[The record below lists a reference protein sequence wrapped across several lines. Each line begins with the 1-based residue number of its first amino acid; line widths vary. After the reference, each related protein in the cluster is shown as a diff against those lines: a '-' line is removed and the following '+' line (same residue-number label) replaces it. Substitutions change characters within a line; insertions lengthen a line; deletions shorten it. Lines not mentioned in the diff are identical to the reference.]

1 MTLAQAEGLFLTM
14 TFKPVDPQPNYV
26 KQEEETLTWW
36 DEQGVVE
43 QYLHR
48 NDASEKNFRFLD
60 GPITANNPMGVHH
73 AHGRTIKDFFQRYK
87 NMQGYKQRFQNGFDC
102 QGLWVE
108 VEEEKDLGF
117 NSKRDIE
124 AFGIDKFSLSCR
136 ARVERFS
143 KVQADQSK
151 RLGMFMD
158 WDNSYYT
165 MSENNNV
172 HIWHFL
178 KVIHEKGWIYKGVD
192 AMPWCIRCG
201 TAISQHEL
209 SDDGG
214 YKDVTHESVFAKFQ
228 LTNDSRNNL
237 SAGFDL
243 KDVDTASLLIWTTT
257 PWTLLANVAV
267 AVNPDLQ
274 YALVKVGSELVV
286 VAKDRLDVLEEY
298 DEVLKEVTGR
308 QLYDTLTKA
317 EENVYV
323 GPFDELDA
331 PSRVSHRLVLW
342 EEVNAEEGTGLVHIA
357 PGAGKEDFE
366 LRKENGLDLLEPID
380 EFGDYVD
387 GYGEFSK
394 RNVFDVRADIYASLK
409 QKGIFYKTASIFHS
423 YPHCWRCKHE
433 LVFRTTSEWFIAAD
447 EIRPRMKKAAEMVNW
462 MPVHAG
468 KRMQDWLDNMGD
480 WPISR
485 KRYWGLALPFY
496 ENEDKTKFYV
506 VGSKDELRE
515 LALDQNK
522 VDALPEL
529 HRPWIDE
536 VELDGTKIEIDGE
549 KQSGVWKRVK
559 DVGDC
564 WLDAGIVPFSTVDYL
579 NNPEYWK
586 DWYPF
591 EFITEYVAQVKLW
604 FYATLF
610 MSVALEDK
618 APWENVLATG
628 FLVDEKGKAMHK
640 SAGNAIAFDEA
651 ADKVGADALRW
662 LYLRERTANHH
673 GTGDLR
679 FGYTILHDV
688 QRRFMNILWNTYRY
702 FVTHA
707 TAQGWEPEKMQSAN
721 PKTQNVLDR
730 WILSRL
736 YSVLQT
742 VNTSLD
748 RFDSPIA
755 TTALESFIVND
766 FSQWYV
772 RRSRE
777 RLNSGDENTADSEA
791 FFATTYQVLH
801 TLTKVLA
808 PFIPY
813 LAEEMFQNLRL
824 PTDPVSVHLTDW
836 PDMEDMIDDPLEEQ
850 MTLVRQIVEQGH
862 SVRKQEGVRLRQPLQ
877 SVTVSFA
884 TELSSDLHD
893 IIASELNVKEVR
905 FEKQEGELSVSLDLN
920 VTEELQ
926 AEGAVREVVRE
937 IQNLRKNAGFAFDE
951 KAVTRIS
958 VQNATLESAI
968 KGALEELQTKTICRV
983 EFVETLSEEQE
994 NTSTLET
1001 PLGEVSLHVA
1011 QA

>member
-1 MTLAQAEGLFLTM
+1 MS
-14 TFKPVDPQPNYV
+14 FKNVESQPDYV
-26 KQEEETLTWW
+26 KQEEATLQWW
-36 DEQGVVE
+36 EEQGVVE
-43 QYLHR
+43 KYLHK
-48 NDASEKNFRFLD
+48 NDSSDKKYRFLD

-87 NMQGYKQRFQNGFDC
+87 NMQGYQQRFQNGFDC

-124 AFGIDKFSLSCR
+124 AYGIDKFSLSCR

-143 KVQADQSK
+143 KVQANQSK

-165 MSENNNV
+165 MSENNNL

-178 KVIHEKGWIYKGVD
+178 QKIHEKGWIYKGVD
-192 AMPWCIRCG
+192 AMPWCTRCG

-209 SDDGG
+209 SDGG
-214 YKDVTHESVFAKFQ
+214 YKDVTHESVYVKFRISKYANKQ
-228 LTNDSRNNL
+228 ISTLIGDSGSEDKYANIE
-237 SAGFDL
+237 S
-243 KDVDTASLLIWTTT
+243 ASLLIWTTT

-267 AVNPDLQ
+267 AVNTDLH
-274 YALVKVGSELVV
+274 YALVKVGSELLI
-286 VAKDRLDVLEEY
+286 VAKDRLNDVLDEY
-298 DEVLKEVTGR
+298 DEIVKEVSGKE
-308 QLYDTLTKA
+308 LHDILNSV
-317 EENVYV
+317 EGSVYA

-331 PSRVSHRLVLW
+331 PSKVQHRMILW
-342 EEVNAEEGTGLVHIA
+342 TDVTAEDGTGLVHIA

-409 QKGIFYKTASIFHS
+409 EKGIFYKTASIFHS

-447 EIRPRMKKAAEMVNW
+447 EIRPHMKKAAEGVNW
-462 MPVHAG
+462 MPGHAG

-496 ENEDKTKFYV
+496 EPSAGSGQSEGKFYV

-515 LALDQNK
+515 LALDPAK

-536 VELDGTKIEIDGE
+536 VELDGTKIEINGE

-579 NNPEYWK
+579 NNPEHWK
-586 DWYPF
+586 EWYPF

-610 MSVALEDK
+610 MSVALEGQ
-618 APWENVLATG
+618 APWKNVLATG

-651 ADKVGADALRW
+651 AGEVGADALRW
-662 LYLRERTANHH
+662 LYLRERTANHY
-673 GTGDLR
+673 GTGDIR

-707 TAQGWEPEKMQSAN
+707 TTQGWEPTEYNVQNAKSKSQS
-721 PKTQNVLDR
+721 VLDR

-736 YSVLQT
+736 YSVLKI
-742 VNTSLD
+742 VNASLD
-748 RFDSPIA
+748 RFDSP
-755 TTALESFIVND
+755 TAVGQLETFVVHD
-766 FSQWYV
+766 LSQWYV

-777 RLNSGDENTADSEA
+777 RLEPGDRDA
-791 FFATTYQVLH
+791 FLNTTYHVLH
-801 TLTKVLA
+801 TLTRILA
-808 PFIPY
+808 PFMPY
-813 LAEEMFQNLRL
+813 LTEEMFQNLRL
-824 PTDPVSVHLTDW
+824 PTDTESVHLMDW
-836 PDMEDMIDDPLEEQ
+836 PDVENFVDEQLEEQ
-850 MTLVRQIVEQGH
+850 MALVRQIVEQGH

-877 SVTVSFA
+877 SVTVAFA
-884 TELSSDLHD
+884 TELPKDLQD
-893 IIASELNVKEVR
+893 IIASELNVKEVH
-905 FEKQEGELSVSLDLN
+905 FDKQEGELQVSLDLN
-920 VTEELQ
+920 ITEELQ
-926 AEGAVREVVRE
+926 AEGAVREVLRE
-937 IQNLRKNAGFAFDE
+937 IQNLRKNAGLSFDE
-951 KAVTRIS
+951 KVVVRMNVPNDTLQGAIDNALSDLETR
-958 VQNATLESAI
+958 AI
-968 KGALEELQTKTICRV
+968 CTV
-983 EFVETLSEEQE
+983 EFVKETHDLNDSSQID
-994 NTSTLET
+994 T
-1001 PLGEVSLHVA
+1001 PLGSVSVA
-1011 QA
+1011 LAQT

>member
-1 MTLAQAEGLFLTM
+1 MFKQVDAQ
-14 TFKPVDPQPNYV
+14 PDYV
-26 KQEEETLTWW
+26 KQEEETLKWW

-43 QYLHR
+43 KYLHK
-48 NDASEKNFRFLD
+48 NDASEKKYAFLD

-124 AFGIDKFSLSCR
+124 AYGIDKFCLSCR

-165 MSENNNV
+165 MSENNNL

-178 KVIHEKGWIYKGVD
+178 KVIHERGWVYKGVD
-192 AMPWCIRCG
+192 AMPWCTRCG

-209 SDDGG
+209 SDGG
-214 YKDVTHESVFAKFQ
+214 YKDVTHESVYVKYPM
-228 LTNDSRNNL
+228 TSDSVTRLRETFNMD
-237 SAGFDL
+237 AFDS
-243 KDVDTASLLIWTTT
+243 ASLLIWTTT

-286 VAKDRLDVLEEY
+286 VAKDRLNVMDEY
-298 DEVLKEVTGR
+298 DEVVKEVTGK
-308 QLYDTLTKA
+308 QLVEALNST
-317 EENVYV
+317 EMNVYT

-331 PSRVSHRLVLW
+331 PSKVNHRLVLW
-342 EEVNAEEGTGLVHIA
+342 TDVTAEDGTGLVHIA

-433 LVFRTTSEWFIAAD
+433 LVFRTTSEWFISAD
-447 EIRPRMKKAAEMVNW
+447 EIRPHMKKAAETANW
-462 MPVHAG
+462 MPAHAG

-496 ENEDKTKFYV
+496 ENEDKTRFYV

-515 LALDQNK
+515 LAVDPAK

-536 VELDGTKIEIDGE
+536 VELDGTKIEIDGD
-549 KQSGVWKRVK
+549 KQSGIWKRVK

-618 APWENVLATG
+618 APWQNVLATG

-662 LYLRERTANHH
+662 LYLRERTANHY

-707 TAQGWEPEKMQSAN
+707 TAQGWEPEEMGKWKMEN
-721 PKTQNVLDR
+721 GNVHILDR
-730 WILSRL
+730 WVVSRL

-748 RFDSPIA
+748 RFDSPTA

-777 RLNSGDENTADSEA
+777 RLNTSDENTEDSEA
-791 FFATTYQVLH
+791 FFATTYQVLNM
-801 TLTKVLA
+801 LTRVLA

-824 PTDPVSVHLTDW
+824 PTDPLSVHLADW
-836 PDMEDMIDDPLEEQ
+836 PHMENMTDAALEEQ
-850 MTLVRQIVEQGH
+850 MVLVRQIVEQGH

-877 SVTVSFA
+877 SVTVSTD
-884 TELSSDLHD
+884 TELPADLQD
-893 IIASELNVKEVR
+893 IVASELNVKEVHL
-905 FEKQEGELSVSLDLN
+905 EKQDGELKVELDLSI
-920 VTEELQ
+920 TEVLQ
-926 AEGAVREVVRE
+926 AEGAVREVLRE
-937 IQNLRKNAGFAFDE
+937 IQNLRKNAGLAFDK
-951 KAVTRIS
+951 KAVTHIS
-958 VQNATLESAI
+958 VQDNTLESAI
-968 KGALEELQTKTICRV
+968 KGALEELETKTICKV
-983 EFVETLSEEQE
+983 EFVDTLTNDEA
-994 NTSTLET
+994 NTSTIET
-1001 PLGEVSLHVA
+1001 PLGVVVLHVT